1 MNFVHMRERRLTLS
15 RMKNVLFALCL
26 SVSAV
31 ACGGNTPPAA
41 SAAEADVK
49 APGEAKVGEK
59 TRCPVS
65 GEVFTV
71 AADSPKVDVDGKTY
85 YLCCS
90 GCTEK
95 FKADPKKYLTKG

>member
-1 MNFVHMRERRLTLS
+1 MGERRLTLS
-15 RMKNVLFALCL
+15 PMKNVLFALCL

-31 ACGGNTPPAA
+31 ACGGNSAPAV
-41 SAAEADVK
+41 SAADAANIK
-49 APGEAKVGEK
+49 APGEAKVGDK

-71 AADSPKVDVDGKTY
+71 SADSPKAEVDGKTY
-85 YLCCS
+85 YMCCS

-95 FKADPKKYLTKG
+95 FKADPKKFLTKG

>member
-1 MNFVHMRERRLTLS
+1 MRVRERRPTLS

-31 ACGGNTPPAA
+31 ACGGNNPPAA
-41 SAAEADVK
+41 SAAEAADVK
-49 APGEAKVGEK
+49 APGEAKVGDK

-71 AADSPKVDVDGKTY
+71 SAESPKVEVDGKTY
-85 YLCCS
+85 YMCCG

-95 FKADPKKYLTKG
+95 FKADPKKFLTKG